1 MHILLMGPP
10 GAGKGTQAERLID
23 EFKIPHISTGDMF
36 RAAVKQGTE
45 LGKEAKRYMDAGGLV
60 PDVVTI
66 GIVREGLAK
75 PECANGFILDGFP
88 RTLPQAECL
97 DQICLELNINIDHVI
112 DIEVNEDELIR
123 RLSGRRVCK
132 SCGASYHIDFNP
144 SKVENVCDKCNGE
157 LYTRKDDEKDKM
169 LVKPGI
175 TGLTQAYYRN
185 GLGVREKRLYDAWYA
200 HNVTLAL
207 DIKIIFRTVKTVL
220 CRENLY
226 TNSSEDTVTIGEDN
240 K

>member
-1 MHILLMGPP
+1 MDSLRKSKLS
-10 GAGKGTQAERLID
+10 ERA
-23 EFKIPHISTGDMF
+23 
-36 RAAVKQGTE
+36 R
-45 LGKEAKRYMDAGGLV
+45 MDALK
-60 PDVVTI
+60 
-66 GIVREGLAK
+66 R
-75 PECANGFILDGFP
+75 
-88 RTLPQAECL
+88 AES
-97 DQICLELNINIDHVI
+97 DKAI
-112 DIEVNEDELIR
+112 
-123 RLSGRRVCK
+123 
-132 SCGASYHIDFNP
+132 F
-144 SKVENVCDKCNGE
+144 ENVKE
-157 LYTRKDDEKDKM
+157 LDAFKNAEITYPEKDKM

-175 TGLTQAYYRN
+175 TGLTQAHYRN